1 MVFSISDECNK
12 VLGGPH
18 AHLENMGLVESTT
31 DAVEDVPISF
41 IPASSQDNVPI
52 HADINQDNAP
62 PSQDN
67 AQRTKKSV
75 LYGRRLK
82 ASLAR
87 FSDNLEDRKSE
98 KMKSVVSIQP
108 KDKNRVN
115 QSSESSSGYSSA
127 HVLSTASMNGSC
139 CFCIEEDEVAKEICL
154 EKASLVD
161 VSSAKLNY
169 ERQLGERVFLGN
181 IHSEEKPSLFL
192 LENSNPIQASSE
204 AVRSAL
210 NATTMKALGPSSQ
223 VDCPLVSWDDIV
235 AKILVSPGDR
245 VERAHEVLGFSFS
258 ASKGILEAERPILR
272 DGNLTNFVNRELE
285 CFTLPLPELQ
295 QIPKSGRF
303 KRETVSTFGSA
314 HIWIVSRDALCFGP
328 YGSCH

>member
-1 MVFSISDECNK
+1 MISTQQRGRINEAIEIVAGRESFLVQVDE
-12 VLGGPH
+12 LGLTF
-18 AHLENMGLVESTT
+18 HL
-31 DAVEDVPISF
+31 
-41 IPASSQDNVPI
+41 
-52 HADINQDNAP
+52 NQ
-62 PSQDN
+62 
-67 AQRTKKSV
+67 
-75 LYGRRLK
+75 
-82 ASLAR
+82 
-87 FSDNLEDRKSE
+87 
-98 KMKSVVSIQP
+98 SVVSIQP

-245 VERAHEVLGFSFS
+245 VGE
-258 ASKGILEAERPILR
+258 
-272 DGNLTNFVNRELE
+272 
-285 CFTLPLPELQ
+285 
-295 QIPKSGRF
+295 
-303 KRETVSTFGSA
+303 
-314 HIWIVSRDALCFGP
+314 
-328 YGSCH
+328 